1 MTSDF
6 EILTELG
13 RKEIQDR
20 GIKAVIN
27 WDHLRKQK
35 PKNSQEDNQVNNPPV
50 EEPSPNQQ
58 YHQIN
63 PEKDSGRCEVMEPE
77 LKRIK
82 TDNYISTS
90 A

>member
-1 MTSDF
+1 MKTFLKESLKLLFKLKKKIYNLRDLKKFFQVKNLPILIILTSDF

-35 PKNSQEDNQVNNPPV
+35 SKNSQEDNQV
-50 EEPSPNQQ
+50 S
-58 YHQIN
+58 
-63 PEKDSGRCEVMEPE
+63 
-77 LKRIK
+77 
-82 TDNYISTS
+82 
-90 A
+90 